1 MCLWSTTRALDHT
14 RHVLQGGCS
23 ILQFFLSLF
32 SAQPTTLTGLQRTL
46 RARLEQLCLSL
57 RRGSLSAVH
66 RGVLSGIVMKLLD
79 FREAVTGLITALSAG
94 VPDADKLS
102 PYTTPFD
109 WTSRLRY
116 TVSVRGRGG
125 FHAASPHTLVP

>member
-1 MCLWSTTRALDHT
+1 ML
-14 RHVLQGGCS
+14 
-23 ILQFFLSLF
+23 FFLSLF
-32 SAQPTTLTGLQRTL
+32 SAQTTLTGLQRTL

-116 TVSVRGRGG
+116 TVSVRGQGS
-125 FHAASPHTLVP
+125 SPHTLVT